1 MAPVEK
7 NISEGPMTDAEV
19 LAFGYRGL
27 GGQIDVV
34 PGLDGL
40 WHFEPPSS
48 EPDQAAV
55 FWRDRILCLPGEE
68 KLRVLA
74 VLGKNPPRG
83 Q

>member
-1 MAPVEK
+1 MAT
-7 NISEGPMTDAEV
+7 SETVSEQPMTDAEV

-34 PGLDGL
+34 PGLNGI

-48 EPDQAAV
+48 EPDQASV
-55 FWRDRILCLPGEE
+55 FWHDRILCLSEE
-68 KLRVLA
+68 ERVKVLA